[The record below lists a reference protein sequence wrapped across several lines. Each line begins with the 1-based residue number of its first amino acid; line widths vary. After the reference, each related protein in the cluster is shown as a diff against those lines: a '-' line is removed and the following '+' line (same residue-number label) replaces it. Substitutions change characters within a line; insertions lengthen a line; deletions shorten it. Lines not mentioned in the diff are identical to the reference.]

1 MKTSRLI
8 YSIGALTTALMF
20 ANCQD
25 EELGYTADQIAYQT
39 NFQKA
44 FGNISDIPTWDLSS
58 YNLKKM
64 GLEGGPSNDFAAI
77 GGAQTR
83 AFTGTASEI
92 VSDYNG
98 KWYSVQE
105 RSTRWMNKY
114 LAEKVDNRSQGKA
127 FTLINPYYD
136 EDNTQ
141 QEDRDFLIIPIY
153 QGASG
158 MCWDLHL
165 VDDQYDYT
173 IWSKSKDFRYTVH
186 HDDWEEFFYKDLT
199 NVYDHQAHG
208 NKTAIRFNGAF
219 ANYKDLSGAQVFF
232 ELNAGSMKGRFAI
245 QQFVGDDTWKIAY
258 VSEELTLSSSD
269 TKETKP
275 ISLNLTV
282 GSSYKSSDGN
292 NDISVAQNFSNLFF
306 IPTEQN
312 GNLVI
317 DPYPA
322 QRLHIYVKTNDTTSD
337 TRYLYNFTSDNEHVS
352 DGNFT
357 GGYPAYDSRT
367 EVPSESYFAGHT
379 INRNNVQSKVMKIDT
394 KKLGREFTLFL
405 ETKYSDQY
413 NTCYAEYGDKHRSNG
428 DPNMMV
434 ALHAFNRDGVA
445 DSEKPIDIRK
455 TLEDL
460 GVISSGAPI
469 EGYEFMVVG
478 CEDAASQSD
487 NDYNDVVLLFVGM
500 PKVPKIATEVIQ
512 KRYMIEDLGS
522 TFDFDFND
530 IVVDVT
536 DEKIVNLKTGD
547 EQRKQIVSVAHLC
560 GTIPFDLHFKNLDSN
575 TTTAIFDHKFAGKND
590 NANNTASAGA
600 PGYDP
605 RSASDYMTKYVKT
618 YTSDFPWRPEENN
631 LVVYVWPN
639 LAGLTGNMGDGNSS
653 LYNNGANNL
662 LDIKAAQRID
672 FPQPGKFPYI
682 IAVDQDINWTPELY
696 QVPKSWFET
705 SENQNQ
711 YEQGGSTIPGV
722 KPNKPADVEE
732 SVFTSAWSGTTIIP
746 AANFSNNTTNG
757 VTTLDLGAFVNDIS
771 HKYRAGDIT
780 VKVGLSAN
788 CAYDKTSVLP
798 EVKILL
804 VNKATGHAFADGSAS
819 LNNFVANQSNSNIIE
834 QSFVINN
841 EEILAAAKSNNLKLQ
856 VTYATYGFTSDWT
869 PRARMSL
876 SWPNNVPYGTVTKKN
891 GTYDSE
897 NTSSYGE
904 HITITTT
911 GDNKTYTDEYGA
923 RNIFFGRG
931 YVTTGQNP
939 LTADQNAYVTIV
951 VPAKTTINNASIEG
965 YDGASIYS
973 TTIPALKNETD
984 SKQVF
989 TIQLSDVFKEQLL
1002 SGWPKNE
1009 VRLRITDSSVTLD
1022 VLQTIDV
1029 YVNWDNNLPKKKLTI
1044 VNGDTE
1050 FDQLGLT
1057 IKVNGAPVTYAA
1069 SGIEVSPNATVS
1081 VAGYWDTSKGD
1092 AYKYPQNWFTS
1103 DDYQIMWTSAK
1114 VSNIS
1119 DTKHNEA
1126 FEFKMPNENVTI
1138 TADFLYKL
1146 VPVMQKYTSADVA
1159 TATSLDSDDSYAK
1172 NGNDIVGY
1180 PLANGTAGDIT
1191 LEWEGRKAINE
1202 PIFVKYNA
1210 TVKATI
1216 AVNDGYVFKGWRWS
1230 NANTSTTYTVKKNNR
1245 AIDYA
1250 PHAAIY
1256 EGYRVTVAAIPA
1268 AAGTVQI
1275 GSSAAASTVV
1285 GGYPANTNLT
1295 LTASA
1300 PNDGYAFVK
1309 WSNGDITLSRSLE
1322 VTQNSDP
1329 VALYQKGT
1337 QIIDL
1342 SSSPLEVANEKAWDQ
1357 FRYNDINQGAANY
1370 TALCSALSSTS
1381 NKLHIYCKEQTGN
1394 VKLWTFG
1401 KHRDNENDNWGWM
1414 DLTDGIS
1421 FENGEITVTLTDAQ
1435 INQIKNTN
1443 NKGLIIQNN
1452 SRKDLHFYKII
1463 VE

>member
-44 FGNISDIPTWDLSS
+44 FGNISEIPTWDLSS

-98 KWYSVQE
+98 KWYNVQE

-136 EDNTQ
+136 EDNEHR
-141 QEDRDFLIIPIY
+141 EDRDFLIIPIY

-173 IWSKSKDFRYTVH
+173 IWSKSKDFKYTVYH
-186 HDDWEEFFYKDLT
+186 NEWEEFFYKDLT
-199 NVYDHQAHG
+199 NIYDHQAG
-208 NKTAIRFNGAF
+208 GDKRAIRFNGAF
-219 ANYKDLSGAQVFF
+219 ANYNDLSGAQVFF
-232 ELNAGSMKGRFAI
+232 ELNAGSMKGKFAI
-245 QQFVGDDTWKIAY
+245 QQNVGNNTWKIAY
-258 VSEELTLSSSD
+258 ISEDELTLSASD
-269 TKETKP
+269 TKESKP
-275 ISLNLTV
+275 ISLDLYV
-282 GSSYKSSDGN
+282 GKTYKSSDGN
-292 NDISVAQNFSNLFF
+292 NDIAVAENFSNLFF
-306 IPTEQN
+306 VPTEQN
-312 GNLVI
+312 GGVVL

-337 TRYLYNFTSDNEHVS
+337 TRYLYNFTSDNTHVS
-352 DGNFT
+352 DGNFS

-367 EVPSESYFAGHT
+367 EVSSESYFFGHT

-394 KKLGREFTLFL
+394 KKLGREFTLYL

-460 GVISSGAPI
+460 DIISEGASI
-469 EGYEFMVVG
+469 DGYEYMVVG

-536 DEKIVNLKTGD
+536 QENIVNLKTG
-547 EQRKQIVSVAHLC
+547 EETKKQIVSVAHLC
-560 GTIPFDLHFKNLDSN
+560 GTIPFDLHFKDENAI

-590 NANNTASAGA
+590 NANNTAGAGS

-605 RSASDYMTKYVKT
+605 RSDANYMTKYVKT
-618 YTSDFPWRPEENN
+618 YTLSTGLPWRPDENN

-639 LAGLTGNMGDGNSS
+639 KAGLTDNMGDGNSS
-653 LYNNGANNL
+653 LYNDGTNNL
-662 LDIKAAQRID
+662 LEIKAAQRID
-672 FPQPGKFPYI
+672 FPKEGQFPYI

-696 QVPKSWFET
+696 QIPKSWFET
-705 SENQNQ
+705 EENQGQ
-711 YEQGGSTIPGV
+711 YEQGGSIPGV
-722 KPNKPADVEE
+722 KPNNPADATDQD
-732 SVFTSAWSGTTIIP
+732 FNALGGTIIP
-746 AANFSNNTTNG
+746 ANKFATNNVSG
-757 VTTLDLGAFVNDIS
+757 VTTLDLGDFVNDNS

-804 VNKATGHAFADGSAS
+804 VNKSNGQAFADGSVS
-819 LNNFVANQSNSNIIE
+819 LNNFVANSSNSNIIE

-841 EEILAAAKSNNLKLQ
+841 EEILAAAKSNNLTLQ
-856 VTYATYGFTSDWT
+856 VTYATYGFTEGWN

-911 GDNKTYTDEYGA
+911 GDNQTYKDEYGA
-923 RNIFFGRG
+923 RNIFFGTG
-931 YVTTGQNP
+931 YATTGQNP

-951 VPAKTTINNASIEG
+951 VPAHTTINNASIQG
-965 YDGASIYS
+965 YDGANIYS
-973 TTIPALKNETD
+973 TTIPALKNDTD

-1002 SGWPKNE
+1002 SGWPKNQ

-1022 VLQTIDV
+1022 VLQTINV

-1044 VNGDTE
+1044 VNGDTD

-1057 IKVNGAPVTYAA
+1057 IKVNGADVTYNA
-1069 SGIEVSPNATVS
+1069 SGIQVSPNATVS
-1081 VAGYWDTSKGD
+1081 VAGFWDTNKQVYTQYTG
-1092 AYKYPQNWFTS
+1092 QN
-1103 DDYQIMWTSAK
+1103 DYRIMWTSAK

-1119 DTKHNEA
+1119 DTEHNEP
-1126 FEFKMPNENVTI
+1126 FEFKMPNEDVSI
-1138 TADFLYKL
+1138 TADFLYKMT
-1146 VPVMQKYTSADVA
+1146 PVMHKYSLADVA
-1159 TATSLDSDDSYAK
+1159 TATSLGSDESYAK
-1172 NGNDIVGY
+1172 DNGKIVAYDITSGI
-1180 PLANGTAGDIT
+1180 AGDIT
-1191 LEWEGRKAINE
+1191 LEWEGRKSING

-1216 AVNDGYVFKGWRWS
+1216 AVNDGYVFKGWRWK
-1230 NANTSTTYTVKKNNR
+1230 NGNTSTTITHTMDTRGNHFN
-1245 AIDYA
+1245 

-1268 AAGTVQI
+1268 AAGTVKI
-1275 GSSAAASTVV
+1275 GESAAASTVV
-1285 GGYPANTNLT
+1285 GGYAANTNLT
-1295 LTASA
+1295 LTASE
-1300 PNDGYAFVK
+1300 PNTGYAFVK
-1309 WSNGDITLSRSLE
+1309 WSSGDITLSRTLK
-1322 VTQNSDP
+1322 VTENSDP

-1337 QIIDL
+1337 QIIDN
-1342 SSSPLEVANEKAWDQ
+1342 SSSPVEVANERAWDQ
-1357 FRYNDINQGAANY
+1357 FRYNNNNQGAENY
-1370 TALCSALSSTS
+1370 TALYDALSSTN
-1381 NKLHIYCKEQTGN
+1381 NKLHIYCREQTGN
-1394 VKLWTFG
+1394 IKLFTFG
-1401 KHRDNENDNWGWM
+1401 KNDDRWGWL

-1421 FENGEITVTLTDAQ
+1421 FENGEVTVTLSDIQ
-1435 INQIKNTN
+1435 IAQIKNTDN
-1443 NKGLIIQNN
+1443 RGLVIQNN
-1452 SRKDLHFYKII
+1452 SDKPLHFYKII